1 MIAVDRIGEI
11 RRAYFDEH
19 LSIKEIV
26 RRLSVSR
33 STVRKVVRSSATAFR
48 YERDKQPAPK
58 LGEWV
63 KGLTEI
69 LEREAELPRRER
81 RSTQRLFEELRGR
94 GYEGA
99 HDSVHR
105 FAKAWRR
112 EHTRVPVRAYVPLS
126 FAPGEAYQ
134 FDWSHEVI
142 TLQGLPVT
150 VKAAHMKLSHS
161 RMPFVRVYHRETQE
175 MVFDA
180 HDKGFAFFGGGCRRG
195 IYDNMKTAVEAIFLG
210 KQRRYNQRFLQM
222 CSHHLVEPVACTPA
236 SGWEKGQVEN
246 QVGNLRDQ
254 LFLPKPRVSS
264 LVELNDWLVDECIAY
279 AKRMEH
285 PEFKGRTI
293 WAVFHDEQASLV
305 VSRGPYDGFAE
316 KVVRASTTCLI
327 MADHNRYSV
336 DARAAGR
343 MVQIRSHA
351 NRIVV
356 LLDDDVVADH
366 PRDFRRGEVIYDPW
380 HYLPILVRKPGA
392 LRNGAPFKD
401 WDLPPG
407 LAAAQAKLRQYAD
420 GDRQFVKI
428 LCAVVD
434 HGLVAVEAACAEAL
448 EAGIASGDVILAVLA
463 RQLQPP
469 TPPSMAIP
477 DGLRLKVEPTAD
489 CARYDSLRRA
499 A

>member
-1 MIAVDRIGEI
+1 M
-11 RRAYFDEH
+11 
-19 LSIKEIV
+19 
-26 RRLSVSR
+26 
-33 STVRKVVRSSATAFR
+33 
-48 YERDKQPAPK
+48 
-58 LGEWV
+58 
-63 KGLTEI
+63 
-69 LEREAELPRRER
+69 
-81 RSTQRLFEELRGR
+81 
-94 GYEGA
+94 
-99 HDSVHR
+99 
-105 FAKAWRR
+105 
-112 EHTRVPVRAYVPLS
+112 
-126 FAPGEAYQ
+126 
-134 FDWSHEVI
+134 
-142 TLQGLPVT
+142 
-150 VKAAHMKLSHS
+150 
-161 RMPFVRVYHRETQE
+161 
-175 MVFDA
+175 
-180 HDKGFAFFGGGCRRG
+180 
-195 IYDNMKTAVEAIFLG
+195 
-210 KQRRYNQRFLQM
+210 
-222 CSHHLVEPVACTPA
+222 
-236 SGWEKGQVEN
+236 
-246 QVGNLRDQ
+246 
-254 LFLPKPRVSS
+254 
-264 LVELNDWLVDECIAY
+264 DECIAY

-293 WAVFHDEQASLV
+293 WEVFQDEQASLV

-407 LAAAQAKLRQYAD
+407 LAVAQAKLRQYAD

-448 EAGIASGDVILAVLA
+448 EAGIASGDVILAILA

>member
-1 MIAVDRIGEI
+1 
-11 RRAYFDEH
+11 
-19 LSIKEIV
+19 
-26 RRLSVSR
+26 
-33 STVRKVVRSSATAFR
+33 
-48 YERDKQPAPK
+48 
-58 LGEWV
+58 
-63 KGLTEI
+63 
-69 LEREAELPRRER
+69 
-81 RSTQRLFEELRGR
+81 
-94 GYEGA
+94 
-99 HDSVHR
+99 
-105 FAKAWRR
+105 
-112 EHTRVPVRAYVPLS
+112 
-126 FAPGEAYQ
+126 
-134 FDWSHEVI
+134 
-142 TLQGLPVT
+142 VT

-264 LVELNDWLVDECIAY
+264 LAELNDWLIDECIAY

-293 WAVFHDEQASLV
+293 WEVFQDEQANLV

-343 MVQIRSHA
+343 MVQVRSHA
-351 NRIVV
+351 ERIVV
-356 LLDDDVVADH
+356 LLDEGIVAEH
-366 PRDFRRGEVIYDPW
+366 PRDFRRSKVIYDPW

-407 LAAAQAKLRQYAD
+407 LAAARAKLKPHVDA
-420 GDRQFVKI
+420 DRQFVKI
-428 LCAVVD
+428 LSAVLD

-448 EAGIASGDVILAVLA
+448 EAGIASSDVILAVLA
-463 RQLQPP
+463 RQLQPL
-469 TPPSMAIP
+469 TPPSMTIP
-477 DGLRLKVEPTAD
+477 DGLRLKVEPKAD